1 MTIVNPTEPQR
12 RRFKL
17 NAAIIRNMRCFGF
30 LFLLL
35 IIWVPAL
42 QAQETL
48 TGFDLQVKLMAEN
61 CRDEVQ
67 AELEKLVSSNRISLS
82 QLFDTFYI
90 PIPNTNPQKF
100 RTQYDKLTDEVL
112 RIIEDKYLEKDKRIL
127 FVVAVDRNGYLPTH
141 NTRYSR
147 PLTDDEDFNTK
158 HNRTKRL
165 FNDRTGLAAARNTKP
180 YLLQK
185 YSRDTG
191 EQMADLSVP
200 IFVQGKHWGA
210 LRIGYKRN

>member
-1 MTIVNPTEPQR
+1 M
-12 RRFKL
+12 
-17 NAAIIRNMRCFGF
+17 NAAIISNMRRLSF

-35 IIWVPAL
+35 LLWVPSL
-42 QAQETL
+42 QAQQAL
-48 TGFDLQVKLMAEN
+48 TGFDLQVKTLAEN
-61 CRDEVQ
+61 CRTEVQ
-67 AELEKLVSSNRISLS
+67 NEMQKLISTGRISLA
-82 QLFDTFYI
+82 QMFDTFYI

-100 RTQYDKLTDEVL
+100 RTAYDKLTDEVL
-112 RIIEDKYLEKDKRIL
+112 RIILDKYLEKDQRIL

-158 HNRTKRL
+158 NNRTKRL
-165 FNDRTGLAAARNTKP
+165 FNDRTGLAAARNQNP

-191 EQMADLSVP
+191 EQLADLSVP
-200 IFVQGKHWGA
+200 IKVQGKHWGA
-210 LRIGYKRN
+210 LRIGYKR

>member
-1 MTIVNPTEPQR
+1 M
-12 RRFKL
+12 
-17 NAAIIRNMRCFGF
+17 NAAIIRNMRCVGF
-30 LFLLL
+30 LFLLF
-35 IIWVPAL
+35 IIWVPTL
-42 QAQETL
+42 QAQQSL
-48 TGFDLQVKLMAEN
+48 TGFDLQVKGLAEN
-61 CRDEVQ
+61 CRNEIQ
-67 AELEKLVSSNRISLS
+67 AELEKLVSSNRIGLA

-100 RTQYDKLTDEVL
+100 KTQYDKLTDEVL
-112 RIIEDKYLEKDKRIL
+112 RIIEDNYLEKDKRLL

-158 HNRTKRL
+158 NNRTKRL

-200 IFVQGKHWGA
+200 IWIQGKHWGA

>member
-1 MTIVNPTEPQR
+1 MERKR
-12 RRFKL
+12 RRIKL
-17 NAAIIRNMRCFGF
+17 NAAIISNMRRLSF

-35 IIWVPAL
+35 LLWVPSL
-42 QAQETL
+42 QAQQAL
-48 TGFDLQVKLMAEN
+48 TGFDLQVKTLAEN
-61 CRDEVQ
+61 CRTEVQ
-67 AELEKLVSSNRISLS
+67 NEMQKLISTGRISLA
-82 QLFDTFYI
+82 QMFDTFYI

-100 RTQYDKLTDEVL
+100 RTAYDKLTDEVL
-112 RIIEDKYLEKDKRIL
+112 RIILDKYLEKDQRIL

-158 HNRTKRL
+158 NNRTKRL
-165 FNDRTGLAAARNTKP
+165 FNDRTGLAAARNQNP

-191 EQMADLSVP
+191 EQLADLSVP
-200 IFVQGKHWGA
+200 IKVQGKHWGA
-210 LRIGYKRN
+210 LRIGYKR